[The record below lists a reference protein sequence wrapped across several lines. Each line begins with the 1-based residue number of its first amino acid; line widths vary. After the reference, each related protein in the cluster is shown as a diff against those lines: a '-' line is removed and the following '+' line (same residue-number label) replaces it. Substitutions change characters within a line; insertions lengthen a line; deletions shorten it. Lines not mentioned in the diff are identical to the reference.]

1 MDFIGIIRVFKG
13 NIALGSLLR
22 RQKKAEAIDSTIQSI
37 PSGPGARDWL
47 AFATTGNAVRL
58 WQISN

>member
-22 RQKKAEAIDSTIQSI
+22 RQKKAEAIDSTIQST
-37 PSGPGARDWL
+37 GWRLLQL
-47 AFATTGNAVRL
+47 ATP
-58 WQISN
+58 